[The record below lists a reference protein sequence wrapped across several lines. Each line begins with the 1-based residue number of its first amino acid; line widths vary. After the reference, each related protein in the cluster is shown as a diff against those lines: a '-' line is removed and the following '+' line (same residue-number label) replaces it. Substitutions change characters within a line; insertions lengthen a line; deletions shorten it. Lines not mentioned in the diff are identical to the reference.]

1 MSSMRN
7 AVQRRN
13 HKERSQPSSR
23 QKYGLLE
30 KKKDYVLRARDF
42 NIKKARLKTLQRK
55 ATQRNPDEFYF
66 AMINSRTRDGGI
78 HVAPRQ
84 DEGSL
89 SNDVVKLLKTQD
101 AGYVRL
107 QSAVERKKIEKL
119 EERLVLKDKSED
131 VGAGAGRKHVVFVD
145 GEEEARGFRPEV
157 YFGTTKEMVE
167 RRFNRMRKEQIEEIE
182 AKKKA
187 AEEKMRKGR
196 KSTGEIE
203 AEKAKRKEEALA
215 RRKLQKAREGKE
227 RELEARR
234 HREAEL
240 KQAEREM
247 ELQRA
252 RMGKGGMVKKNKWAR
267 VRKR

>member
-42 NIKKARLKTLQRK
+42 NAKKAKLKTLRQK
-55 ATQRNPDEFYF
+55 ATERNPDEFYY

-78 HVAPRQ
+78 RVAARP

-107 QSAVERKKIEKL
+107 QSAVERKKIERL
-119 EERLVLKDKSED
+119 EERLVLKDKDKE
-131 VGAGAGRKHVVFVD
+131 GGGGGGKHVVFVD

-167 RRFNRMRKEQIEEIE
+167 RRFNRMRKEQVAEIE
-182 AKKKA
+182 DRKKV
-187 AEEKMRKGR
+187 AEEKLRKRR
-196 KSTGEIE
+196 KSDGDIE
-203 AEKAKRKEEALA
+203 AEKARRKEEALA
-215 RRKLQKAREGKE
+215 RKKLRKAREGKE
-227 RELEARR
+227 RELEARK

-252 RMGKGGMVKKNKWAR
+252 RMGKGGMVKQNKWAR

>member
-1 MSSMRN
+1 
-7 AVQRRN
+7 
-13 HKERSQPSSR
+13 
-23 QKYGLLE
+23 
-30 KKKDYVLRARDF
+30 
-42 NIKKARLKTLQRK
+42 
-55 ATQRNPDEFYF
+55 
-66 AMINSRTRDGGI
+66 
-78 HVAPRQ
+78 
-84 DEGSL
+84 
-89 SNDVVKLLKTQD
+89 
-101 AGYVRL
+101 VRL
-107 QSAVERKKIEKL
+107 QSAVERKKIERL
-119 EERLVLKDKSED
+119 EERLVLKDKSKD

-167 RRFNRMRKEQIEEIE
+167 RRFNRMRTEQVEEIE

-187 AEEKMRKGR
+187 TEEKLRRRR
-196 KSTGEIE
+196 KSSGEIE
-203 AEKAKRKEEALA
+203 AEKARRKEEALA

>member
-1 MSSMRN
+1 
-7 AVQRRN
+7 
-13 HKERSQPSSR
+13 
-23 QKYGLLE
+23 
-30 KKKDYVLRARDF
+30 
-42 NIKKARLKTLQRK
+42 
-55 ATQRNPDEFYF
+55 
-66 AMINSRTRDGGI
+66 MINSRTRDGGI
-78 HVAPRQ
+78 HVASRQ

-107 QSAVERKKIEKL
+107 QSTVERKKIERL
-119 EERLVLKDKSED
+119 EERLELKDKSED
-131 VGAGAGRKHVVFVD
+131 VGAGVGRKHLVFVD
-145 GEEEARGFRPEV
+145 GEEEARRFRPEV

-167 RRFNRMRKEQIEEIE
+167 RGFNRMRKEQVEEIE
-182 AKKKA
+182 AKKEA
-187 AEEKMRKGR
+187 AEERLRKRR
-196 KSTGEIE
+196 KSGEIE
-203 AEKAKRKEEALA
+203 AEKARRKEEALA

>member
-42 NIKKARLKTLQRK
+42 NTKKAKLKVLRQK

-84 DEGSL
+84 DEGPL
-89 SNDVVKLLKTQD
+89 SHDVVKLLKTQD

-119 EERLVLKDKSED
+119 EERLVLKDKGGD
-131 VGAGAGRKHVVFVD
+131 AGAGGVGKHVVFVD
-145 GEEEARGFRPEV
+145 GEEEARGFRPEI

-167 RRFNRMRKEQIEEIE
+167 RRFNRMRKEQVEEIE
-182 AKKKA
+182 AKKRA
-187 AEEKMRKGR
+187 AEEGLRKRR
-196 KSTGEIE
+196 KSAGNIE
-203 AEKAKRKEEALA
+203 AEKARRKEEALA
-215 RRKLQKAREGKE
+215 KRKLWKAREARE
-227 RELEARR
+227 RELEARK

>member
-1 MSSMRN
+1 M
-7 AVQRRN
+7 A
-13 HKERSQPSSR
+13 
-23 QKYGLLE
+23 
-30 KKKDYVLRARDF
+30 
-42 NIKKARLKTLQRK
+42 
-55 ATQRNPDEFYF
+55 
-66 AMINSRTRDGGI
+66 NSRTRDGGI

-107 QSAVERKKIEKL
+107 QSAVERKKIERL
-119 EERLVLKDKSED
+119 EERLVLKDKGE
-131 VGAGAGRKHVVFVD
+131 GAGGGGKHVVFVD
-145 GEEEARGFRPEV
+145 GKEEARGFRPEV

-167 RRFNRMRKEQIEEIE
+167 RGFNRMRKEQVEEIE

-187 AEEKMRKGR
+187 AEEKLRKRR
-196 KSTGEIE
+196 KSAGDIE
-203 AEKAKRKEEALA
+203 AEKARRKEEALA
-215 RRKLQKAREGKE
+215 KRKLQKAREGKE
-227 RELEARR
+227 RELEARK

>member
-1 MSSMRN
+1 
-7 AVQRRN
+7 
-13 HKERSQPSSR
+13 
-23 QKYGLLE
+23 
-30 KKKDYVLRARDF
+30 
-42 NIKKARLKTLQRK
+42 
-55 ATQRNPDEFYF
+55 
-66 AMINSRTRDGGI
+66 MINSRTRDGGI
-78 HVAPRQ
+78 RVASRQ

-107 QSAVERKKIEKL
+107 QSAVERKKIERL
-119 EERLVLKDKSED
+119 EERLELKDKSED
-131 VGAGAGRKHVVFVD
+131 VGAGVGRKHLVFVD
-145 GEEEARGFRPEV
+145 REEEARRFRPEV

-167 RRFNRMRKEQIEEIE
+167 RGFNRMRKEQVEEIE
-182 AKKKA
+182 AKKEA
-187 AEEKMRKGR
+187 AEEKLRKRR
-196 KSTGEIE
+196 KSGEIE
-203 AEKAKRKEEALA
+203 AEKARRKEEALA
-215 RRKLQKAREGKE
+215 RRKLQRAREGKE